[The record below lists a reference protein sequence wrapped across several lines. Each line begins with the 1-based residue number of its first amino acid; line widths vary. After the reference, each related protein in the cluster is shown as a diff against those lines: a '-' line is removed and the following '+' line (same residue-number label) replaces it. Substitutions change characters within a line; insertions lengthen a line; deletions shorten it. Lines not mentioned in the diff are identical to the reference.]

1 MLVACCAGKL
11 LQNCGALYFYKAWC
25 KLNGVPLIAVGH

>member
-11 LQNCGALYFYKAWC
+11 LQNCGALYFYTAWC